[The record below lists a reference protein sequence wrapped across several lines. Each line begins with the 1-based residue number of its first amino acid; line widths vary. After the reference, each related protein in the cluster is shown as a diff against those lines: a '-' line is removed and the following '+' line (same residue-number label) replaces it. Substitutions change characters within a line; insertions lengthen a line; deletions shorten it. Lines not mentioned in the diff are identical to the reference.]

1 MLTIY
6 SDDYYM
12 KQAILEAEKAAIAG
26 EVPVGAI
33 IVCNNKII
41 SRAHN
46 QTQLLNDVTAH
57 AEILAITSATS
68 FLGSKYLTDCTL
80 YVTLEPCCMCAGA
93 LFWSQ
98 ISKVVYG
105 AGDDERGFMRFG
117 KEMLHPDTNVQY
129 GILHEECGA
138 IMKSFFKSLRK

>member
-68 FLGSKYLTDCTL
+68 FLSSKYLTDCTL

-117 KEMLHPDTNVQY
+117 KEMLHADTNVQY